1 MSLPTLNGTARLMDD
16 PQLRYGASGGAVVTV
31 RLAFNSRKKDPQSGE
46 WKDDASFFVDGKAF
60 GPAAENIAETLSRGL
75 EVVVS
80 GRMKTDSWEKD
91 GEKRSRPE
99 LLLDSIGPSL
109 RNATAKVQKAGGGS
123 GQGRQDARQAAQAGA
138 SAPAED
144 PWAQQSGGG
153 GQQGGWGSGG
163 GQAGW
168 SEEPPF

>member
-16 PQLRYGASGGAVVTV
+16 PQLRYSASGSAVVTV
-31 RLAFNSRKKDPQSGE
+31 RLAFNSRKKDQQSGE

-91 GEKRSRPE
+91 GEKKSRPE
-99 LLLDSIGPSL
+99 LLLDAIGPSL
-109 RNATAKVQKAGGGS
+109 RSATAKVTKAGGKKEAYAAAS
-123 GQGRQDARQAAQAGA
+123 AASSREGRQ
-138 SAPAED
+138 D
-144 PWAQQSGGG
+144 PWAQDVPGA
-153 GQQGGWGSGG
+153 
-163 GQAGW
+163 GQAAGAW

>member
-16 PQLRYGASGGAVVTV
+16 PQLRYSASGSAVVTV

-91 GEKRSRPE
+91 GEKKSRPE
-99 LLLDSIGPSL
+99 LLLDAIGPSL
-109 RNATAKVQKAGGGS
+109 RGATAVVQKAQGGS
-123 GQGRQDARQAAQAGA
+123 GQGRQEYAQARQRSSQEGRQDPWSEGVPGAGHAAGA
-138 SAPAED
+138 WD
-144 PWAQQSGGG
+144 T
-153 GQQGGWGSGG
+153 
-163 GQAGW
+163 
-168 SEEPPF
+168 EPPF